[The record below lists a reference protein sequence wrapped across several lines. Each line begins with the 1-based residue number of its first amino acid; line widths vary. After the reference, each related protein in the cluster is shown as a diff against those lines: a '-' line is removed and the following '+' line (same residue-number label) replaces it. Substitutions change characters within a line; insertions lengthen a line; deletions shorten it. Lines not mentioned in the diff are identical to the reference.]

1 LYLLE
6 IENSRAS
13 SVVVGNWAASVQ
25 QWMASAHAEDD
36 QMDDG
41 EEGGSGDIIA
51 RAKGMLSG
59 VTIARLLC

>member
-1 LYLLE
+1 MSVE
-6 IENSRAS
+6 IEGSRAS

-25 QWMASAHAEDD
+25 PWMTSAHADDD

-51 RAKGMLSG
+51 RAKGMRAGL
-59 VTIARLLC
+59 RRWC